1 MLLVM
6 KNIWNSGNPVCK
18 IMSQVFKI
26 VLKKMSQCCSNAFW
40 KHWKNTLMICL
51 KVILWTGDHVF
62 CGFPDSPLWYGH
74 YIQAVIM
81 FQWFFLQP
89 TQWASLYYF
98 RRIYTMWLL
107 PHLFCCHDLLIFQKF
122 CECLDHTF

>member
-6 KNIWNSGNPVCK
+6 KNIWNSGNSCVKSCPTFAKLCSKNV
-18 IMSQVFKI
+18 S
-26 VLKKMSQCCSNAFW
+26 VLFQCFLETLE
-40 KHWKNTLMICL
+40 KHFAICL
-51 KVILWTGDHVF
+51 KVILWTRDNIF

-81 FQWFFLQP
+81 FQGFFLQP
-89 TQWASLYYF
+89 TQRASLYYF

>member
-6 KNIWNSGNPVCK
+6 KNIWNSGNSVCK
-18 IMSQVFKI
+18 IMSHVCKI
-26 VLKKMSQCCSNAFW
+26 VLKKCLSVVPMLFGSIG
-40 KHWKNTLMICL
+40 KTLCNLL
-51 KVILWTGDHVF
+51 KVILWTRDNVF

-81 FQWFFLQP
+81 FQGFFLQP
-89 TQWASLYYF
+89 TQRASLYYF